1 MEKIIFDGG
10 LREYEVGGG
19 ILSFNPSDPNVYI
32 RFMEATDK
40 LLAIEDN
47 LVNKAKVANG
57 SGEVILQLL
66 RDTDLEAK
74 QVLGWV
80 FGEHNDFDKILNG
93 TNLLAVG
100 TNGERILTNF
110 LQALLPVIKSGAEE
124 CAKLKTDA
132 AKAQARAERAQR
144 QG

>member
-10 LREYEVGGG
+10 LREYEMGGG
-19 ILSFNPSDPNVYI
+19 VLSFNPSDPNVYS

-40 LLAIEDN
+40 LRVIEDS
-47 LVNKAKVANG
+47 LVSKAKTADG
-57 SGEVILQLL
+57 SGEAVLQLL
-66 RDTDLEAK
+66 KEADVESK
-74 QVLGWV
+74 KVLGWV

-93 TNLLAVG
+93 ANLLAVG

-110 LQALLPVIKSGAEE
+110 LQALMPVIKAGAEE
-124 CAKLKTDA
+124 CAKVQTEA